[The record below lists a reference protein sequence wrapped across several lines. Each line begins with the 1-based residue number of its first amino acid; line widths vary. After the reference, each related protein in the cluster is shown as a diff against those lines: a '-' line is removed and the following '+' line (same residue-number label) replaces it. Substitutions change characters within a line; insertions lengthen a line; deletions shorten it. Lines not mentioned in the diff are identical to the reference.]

1 MGDQFRLSSQPDVS
15 LTRKFKM
22 TETAAAKAPK
32 APKKA
37 AAKAPKTKPAHPP
50 TSVMI
55 VNAVTALKERNG
67 SSLPAIKKYIAANY
81 KADTVKLAPF
91 IKKGLKNLLIQT
103 KGKGA
108 SGSFKVAKV
117 EKKEKKPAKPK
128 AKKPAAKK
136 TKAAGE
142 RKAKSPQKKAAKP
155 KSPKKKAPKKAKS
168 PVKKAK
174 KPAAKKP
181 AAAKKTT
188 PKKTAA
194 KKKKSLSHLFH
205 FKICIVKDYY
215 C

>member
-1 MGDQFRLSSQPDVS
+1 MGEQFRLSSQPDVS

-91 IKKGLKNLLIQT
+91 IKKGLKNLVEKKVLIQT

-117 EKKEKKPAKPK
+117 EKRRRSQLNPK
-128 AKKPAAKK
+128 QRSLLPRNPKLQVKRRQSPLR
-136 TKAAGE
+136 
-142 RKAKSPQKKAAKP
+142 RKQPNPKVLRRRLPRKLSLQSRRP
-155 KSPKKKAPKKAKS
+155 KSQQPKNQLLLRKRLQRRRQPRRSNLYRISFISKF
-168 PVKKAK
+168 V
-174 KPAAKKP
+174 
-181 AAAKKTT
+181 
-188 PKKTAA
+188 
-194 KKKKSLSHLFH
+194 L
-205 FKICIVKDYY
+205 
-215 C
+215 

>member
-81 KADTVKLAPF
+81 KVDVVKLAPF
-91 IKKGLKNLLIQT
+91 IRKALKKGVESKKLVQVK
-103 KGKGA
+103 A
-108 SGSFKVAKV
+108 SYKLAKE
-117 EKKEKKPAKPK
+117 EKKEKP
-128 AKKPAAKK
+128 
-136 TKAAGE
+136 
-142 RKAKSPQKKAAKP
+142 
-155 KSPKKKAPKKAKS
+155 
-168 PVKKAK
+168 
-174 KPAAKKP
+174 
-181 AAAKKTT
+181 
-188 PKKTAA
+188 
-194 KKKKSLSHLFH
+194 
-205 FKICIVKDYY
+205 
-215 C
+215 

>member
-1 MGDQFRLSSQPDVS
+1 MGEQFRLSSQPDVS

-67 SSLPAIKKYIAANY
+67 SSLPAIKKYITANY

-91 IKKGLKNLLIQT
+91 IKKGLKNLVEKKVLIQT

-117 EKKEKKPAKPK
+117 EKKEK
-128 AKKPAAKK
+128 
-136 TKAAGE
+136 
-142 RKAKSPQKKAAKP
+142 KAKSPQKKAAKP

-194 KKKKSLSHLFH
+194 KKK
-205 FKICIVKDYY
+205 
-215 C
+215 

>member
-1 MGDQFRLSSQPDVS
+1 MGEQFRLSSQPDVS

-67 SSLPAIKKYIAANY
+67 SSLPAIKKYITANY

-91 IKKGLKNLLIQT
+91 IKKGLKNLVEKKVLIQT

-142 RKAKSPQKKAAKP
+142 KKAKSPQKKAA
-155 KSPKKKAPKKAKS
+155 KKAKS

-188 PKKTAA
+188 PKKTA
-194 KKKKSLSHLFH
+194 
-205 FKICIVKDYY
+205 
-215 C
+215 